1 MSIGLLGKKVGMTRV
16 FTDNGESIP
25 VTVLKIETNIVSMI
39 KSIDSDGY
47 NALQLSTVELKEN
60 KTKKPHL
67 GHFKKNNITP
77 QKNIKEFRV
86 ENISE
91 ISIGQEFEAEY
102 FEEGTFVNVRSR
114 SKGKGFA
121 GTIKRHN
128 FKGKDA
134 THGNSISHRTPG
146 STGQCQFPG
155 RVFKGK
161 KMAGHMGDEMVT
173 KKNLQIVK
181 VDIDKKLPHVIKT
194 YPGSKVEKQTL
205 NGEACI
211 YAHNIAPNVKLDEV
225 LNIKTNSAINID
237 MYAFSDMSFSLFD
250 ISFELDEDMISSF
263 SKVSDYGE
271 ELVTK
276 TTISTE

>member
-16 FTDNGESIP
+16 FAENGQSIP
-25 VTVLKIETNIVSMI
+25 VTVLKIETNIVSMV
-39 KSIDSDGY
+39 KNTKSDGY
-47 NALQLSTVELKEN
+47 TAVQLSSIEQKEN
-60 KTKKPHL
+60 KVKKPHL
-67 GHFKKNNITP
+67 GHFKKNKIPP

-86 ENISE
+86 EDTANNE
-91 ISIGQEFEAEY
+91 VGLKFEATH
-102 FEEGTFVNVRSR
+102 FEVGAFVNVRSR

-173 KKNLQIVK
+173 RKNLQIVK
-181 VDIDKKLPHVIKT
+181 IDAEKKLILVKGSV
-194 YPGSKVEKQTL
+194 PGFNGRLVELTQ
-205 NGEACI
+205 
-211 YAHNIAPNVKLDEV
+211 
-225 LNIKTNSAINID
+225 SAKRKKGVN
-237 MYAFSDMSFSLFD
+237 
-250 ISFELDEDMISSF
+250 
-263 SKVSDYGE
+263 
-271 ELVTK
+271 
-276 TTISTE
+276 

>member
-16 FTDNGESIP
+16 FTENGQSVP
-25 VTVLKIETNIVSMI
+25 VTVLKIETNVVSMI
-39 KSIDSDGY
+39 KNIESDGY
-47 NALQLSTVELKEN
+47 NALQMSSVELKEN
-60 KTKKPHL
+60 KVKKPHL
-67 GHFKKNNITP
+67 GHFKKNNIAP

-86 ENISE
+86 EDTADIE
-91 ISIGQEFEAEY
+91 VGQKFEATH

-161 KMAGHMGDEMVT
+161 KMAGQMGDEMVT
-173 KKNLQIVK
+173 RKNLQIVK
-181 VDIDKKLPHVIKT
+181 IDAERKLMLVKGAVPGFNGRLVEVTQSAKRKK
-194 YPGSKVEKQTL
+194 G
-205 NGEACI
+205 
-211 YAHNIAPNVKLDEV
+211 
-225 LNIKTNSAINID
+225 NS
-237 MYAFSDMSFSLFD
+237 
-250 ISFELDEDMISSF
+250 
-263 SKVSDYGE
+263 
-271 ELVTK
+271 
-276 TTISTE
+276 